1 MPIVP
6 DDKNWTWVLEKPCP
20 DCGFDS
26 ATVVL
31 EDVPEMVRSIAA
43 QWPELLAH
51 PMAAVRPT
59 DDQWS
64 AVEYGCH
71 VRDVI
76 ALYDYRANLMMTE
89 DDPTFPN
96 WDQDVTAIEQR
107 YDLADPAETAREIV
121 AVGELG
127 AERFAEVARQNGWA
141 RPGTRSD
148 GAQFT
153 LDTFVRYMRHDPI
166 HHIWDVHQGHKLLDS
181 R

>member
-6 DDKNWTWVLEKPCP
+6 DDKNWTWVLDKPCP

-31 EDVPEMVRSIAA
+31 DDVPEIVRSIAA
-43 QWPELLAH
+43 RWPELLSYPKARL
-51 PMAAVRPT
+51 RPT

-96 WDQDVTAIEQR
+96 WDQDLTAIEQR
-107 YDLADPAETAREIV
+107 YDLSDPSETAREIV
-121 AVGELG
+121 EVGELG
-127 AERFAEVARQNGWA
+127 AARFAEVIALGAWLRT
-141 RPGTRSD
+141 GTRSD
-148 GAQFT
+148 GARFT
-153 LDTFVRYMRHDPI
+153 LDTFVRYMLHDPI
-166 HHIWDVHQGHKLLDS
+166 HHIWDVQQGYERLDN
-181 R
+181 